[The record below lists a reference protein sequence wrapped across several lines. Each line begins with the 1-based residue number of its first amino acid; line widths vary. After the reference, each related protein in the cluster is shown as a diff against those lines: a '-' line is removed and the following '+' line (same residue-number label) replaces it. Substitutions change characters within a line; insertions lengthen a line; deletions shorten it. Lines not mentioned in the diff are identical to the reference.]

1 MYLDHFRLQEMPFT
15 LTPDTAFFMS
25 RAGYQDAL
33 NVLLVALRSGE
44 GFVKVTGEVGTGKTM
59 LCRTLI
65 KQLSDEFETAYIPN
79 PYLRPTTLLLAV
91 ADELGIE
98 YPERIGQHAF
108 MRLLNE
114 SLLDF
119 HRRGRRVLV
128 CLDEAQALPLETL
141 ETLRL
146 LTNLE
151 TEKSKLI
158 QVVLFGQPE
167 LDEVLE
173 QPSIRQLRQR
183 ITFAYEIQPLTR
195 IGLEQYIAHRL
206 SVAGYS
212 GPPLLSKKVL
222 DALYRGTGGIPRLAN
237 ILMHKA
243 LMSAFGT
250 GSVAIESKHVANAI
264 ADTTDA
270 RRCSQPQVG
279 RLRWGRWRW
288 LYGGLGA
295 AGFAAAGFIGFFV
308 NDVLAMLP

>member
-1 MYLDHFRLQEMPFT
+1 MYLEHFRLREMPFT

-25 RAGYQDAL
+25 RAGYQNAL

-65 KQLSDEFETAYIPN
+65 NTLAADFKTAYIPN

-91 ADELGIE
+91 ADELGIR

-108 MRLLNE
+108 MRLLNKV
-114 SLLDF
+114 LLDL
-119 HRRGRRVLV
+119 HRGGKRVLV
-128 CLDEAQALPLETL
+128 CLDEAQAIPIETL

-183 ITFAYEIQPLTR
+183 ITFAYEILPLGRT
-195 IGLEQYIAHRL
+195 GMEHYVAHRL
-206 SVAGYS
+206 AVAGHV
-212 GPPLLSKKVL
+212 GPQLLSRKAL
-222 DALYRGTGGIPRLAN
+222 DALFRGSGGVPRLVN

-243 LMSAFGT
+243 LLAAFGAGDT
-250 GSVAIESKHVANAI
+250 RIEAGHIQRAI
-264 ADTTDA
+264 ADTRDA
-270 RRCSQPQVG
+270 RRCVEPARRG
-279 RLRWGRWRW
+279 FGWRW
-288 LYGGLGA
+288 ALGGLGLA
-295 AGFAAAGFIGFFV
+295 ALGVASLFAT
-308 NDVLAMLP
+308 NVLAILP

>member
-1 MYLDHFRLQEMPFT
+1 MYLEHFGLREMPFT

-59 LCRTLI
+59 LCRTLL
-65 KQLSDEFETAYIPN
+65 KTLGDDFATAYIPN
-79 PYLRPTTLLLAV
+79 PYLRPTTLLLAI
-91 ADELGIE
+91 ADELGIA
-98 YPERIGQHAF
+98 YPEKIGQHAF
-108 MRLLNE
+108 MRLLNQALVDIHE
-114 SLLDF
+114 
-119 HRRGRRVLV
+119 RGRRVLV
-128 CLDEAQALPLETL
+128 CLDEAQAMPLETL

-167 LDEVLE
+167 LDHVLE

-183 ITFAYEIQPLTR
+183 ITFAYQIQPLSR
-195 IGLEQYIAHRL
+195 VGMEHYVAHRL
-206 SVAGYS
+206 AVAGHA
-212 GPPLLSKKVL
+212 GPPLLGKRAL
-222 DALYRGTGGIPRLAN
+222 DLLHAGSAGVPRLVN

-250 GSVAIESKHVANAI
+250 GSTRIEPLHVTRAVG
-264 ADTTDA
+264 DTTDA
-270 RRCSQPQVG
+270 RRCLERPSWWR
-279 RLRWGRWRW
+279 RLPARW
-288 LYGGLGA
+288 LAGSLGA
-295 AGFAAAGFIGFFV
+295 LAVVAVGLALTHAG
-308 NDVLAMLP
+308 NVLAMLP